1 MSGNTPKKKVNF
13 MEEKEI
19 MDFIKIKKI
28 DELFSDIPE
37 DVRIDKL
44 DIPDGMDE
52 HSLRILARNIMRK
65 NITAFDMPIFL
76 GAGVYN
82 HYIPSSV
89 FAIISRSEFI
99 TSYTPYQPEISQG
112 MLQTLFEYQSYI
124 AELTGMDVANS
135 SMYDFSTALGEAGRM
150 AYAINEKKEILVPK
164 NMLWEKKSVL
174 WNYVKGLGMKI
185 VEYPYDLKNGKVDLE
200 KLKSLINENTAAVYA
215 ENPNFFGIIDDN
227 ILKIRE
233 MGKFVFIV
241 GVNPISLGLLKPP
254 VDYGA
259 DIVIG
264 EGQILGNAMNFGGPL
279 LGIFATKM
287 EYLRKMPG
295 RLIGMSRDKNG
306 KRAFVMTFQTREQ
319 HIRRAKAT
327 SNICSNEALCA
338 VASSA
343 YLSVL
348 GKSGLEKVAETN
360 MKRARY
366 AMEKITAINGYKLAF
381 NSPFF
386 NEFLIKLPKDEI
398 QIHNHLLS
406 KGIHGGYLLNTFSRG
421 SYPEIGNGMIF
432 NVTEVHTDEQID
444 MLVDALKEVA

>member
-1 MSGNTPKKKVNF
+1 MNGDTVQKEGDF
-13 MEEKEI
+13 MEEKEM
-19 MDFIKIKKI
+19 MDFLKIKSI

-37 DVRIDKL
+37 EVRINKL
-44 DIPDGMDE
+44 ELPDGIDE
-52 HSLRILARNIMRK
+52 HSLRILARDILRR
-65 NITAFDMPIFL
+65 NITAFDMPMFI

-89 FAIISRSEFI
+89 FTIISRSEFI

-124 AELTGMDVANS
+124 AELTGMDVANA

-150 AYAINEKKEILVPK
+150 AYAINEKKEILVPR

-185 VEYPYDLKNGKVDLE
+185 IEYPYDSKTGKVDLE
-200 KLKSLINENTAAVYA
+200 KLKSLINDNTSAVYV
-215 ENPNFFGIIDDN
+215 ENPNFFGIIDDTV
-227 ILKIRE
+227 LKIRE
-233 MGKFVFIV
+233 LGKFIYIV
-241 GVNPISLGLLKPP
+241 GVNPISLGILKPP
-254 VDYGA
+254 GEYGA

-279 LGIFATKM
+279 LGIFATRM
-287 EYLRKMPG
+287 DYLRKMPG

-338 VASSA
+338 VASAA

-348 GKSGLEKVAETN
+348 GKSGLEKVAEIN

-366 AMEKITAINGYKLAF
+366 AMEKITSINGYKLVF
-381 NSPFF
+381 DSPFF
-386 NEFLIKLPKDEI
+386 NEFLIKLPQDEI
-398 QIHNHLLS
+398 KIHNHLLS
-406 KGIHGGYLLNTFSRG
+406 KGIHGGYLLNTFSRNG
-421 SYPEIGNGMIF
+421 YPEIGNGMIF
-432 NVTEVHTDEQID
+432 NVTEIHTDDHIN